1 MSWTA
6 IFFIAGILFVAAW
19 AYHAIRDYRNQRVPQ
34 ENTPVTSLN
43 HRTSKDDI
51 TNLSPPD
58 VFDENRIKKDLA
70 RLAATPGAL
79 GKYIAQAQ
87 IRFTHARQ
95 IQVLNRWT
103 EFYNAGE
110 AVIRARTQLARAHS
124 DLQQVDIEGEVKLKE
139 KDARIAELEAQIAES
154 ELRKAEAR
162 QRASQLIKEKTTQ
175 PALTREQERILKKT
189 EIEGNI
195 ARLRDQKTRAL
206 SAIDPFDEDSIMRA
220 ENMYDD
226 RIAREEEQL
235 SKYL

>member
-6 IFFIAGILFVAAW
+6 IFFIAGVLFLAAW
-19 AYHAIRDYRNQRVPQ
+19 AYEVVKNGLNHTPQQ
-34 ENTPVTSLN
+34 ENRLMSLLKRKTSN
-43 HRTSKDDI
+43 DAV

-58 VFDENRIKKDLA
+58 VFDEKRIKKDLE

-110 AVIRARTQLARAHS
+110 SVIRARTQLARAHS

-162 QRASQLIKEKTTQ
+162 LKANQLSKEKATQ

-195 ARLRDQKTRAL
+195 ARLRNEKSLAL
-206 SAIDPFDEDSIMRA
+206 SAVSSSDEDAVMRT

-226 RIAREEEQL
+226 RIAREQEQL
-235 SKYL
+235 AKYL